1 MYAAIRNLETNGGL
15 VMKKT
20 IMVGLGLIALMAPP
34 VVAAERPVL
43 KAPPPPPAPVST
55 WTGCYFGFNIG
66 LVGSDT
72 KVSWGGVPDVGHS
85 ADAAAGGG
93 QIGCDYQ
100 LASNWVIG
108 IQGLYDGTNIGDT
121 HSPVIFASTPC
132 IRVGDTPPCVL
143 ASSNVKWFATIAARI
158 GYAISESLLLYGKFG
173 WGYYNN
179 HFNVV
184 DPHTGYLFGAV
195 SRTQGGFDLGI
206 GGEFLFPSFTATK
219 SFLPQSLWVEY
230 DHIFP
235 HDTTLFLPNLVNPLT
250 GVAPETARIRRDFN
264 KLPCGLQLALRH
276 DWSRWRRW
284 RWRWRRRRP

>member
-1 MYAAIRNLETNGGL
+1 
-15 VMKKT
+15 MKKT

-55 WTGCYFGFNIG
+55 WTGCYFGFNVG
-66 LVGSDT
+66 LAGSDT

-121 HSPVIFASTPC
+121 HSPAIFASTPC
-132 IRVGDTPPCVL
+132 IRPGDTPPCVL

-173 WGYYNN
+173 WGAYQG
-179 HFNVV
+179 HFLVY
-184 DPHTGYLFGAV
+184 DPHTTTVFGNGNR
-195 SRTQGGFDLGI
+195 SQGGFDLGI
-206 GGEFLFPSFTATK
+206 GGEFLFPK
-219 SFLPQSLWVEY
+219 VDVRLNLLPSSLWVEY

-235 HDTTLFLPNLVNPLT
+235 HDTTVFLPNLVNPLT
-250 GVAPETARIRRDFN
+250 GAASETASIRRDFN
-264 KLPCGLQLALRH
+264 KLLVGFN
-276 DWSRWRRW
+276 WRFGGTGRGGGGGGGG
-284 RWRWRRRRP
+284 REEEAIQ